1 MTIKKEIFYLLT
13 QEGQRIFDTHESLHQ
28 TFRMRDQDIL
38 DELTDETIKE
48 INYFLRRYNDHL
60 SNEIDKESLK
70 KS

>member
-1 MTIKKEIFYLLT
+1 
-13 QEGQRIFDTHESLHQ
+13 
-28 TFRMRDQDIL
+28 MRDQDIL